1 MRPRLDAN
9 GCNQGQKDPMDHPE
23 PARPN
28 APAATADTS
37 AEALAWS
44 RVLGDAGAEIAG
56 PLTRV
61 AARLEALVQAG
72 RLEAHDAAPLR
83 ESVEEAR
90 AAAMATQ
97 QLARLAGGKVRQ
109 SHERVD
115 LTTLL
120 GEVLQQ
126 HAGVLAARGLNARAQ
141 LKPAEVLVDPSLLF
155 GLLHTL
161 LDWAGRGAC
170 APIQLM
176 LDHQAWPPH
185 ALMTCRFTHCAPD
198 RVPDPA
204 APHPA
209 PALDTLRWRVL
220 QQTARAMGLR
230 LDRADTASQT
240 RLTIE
245 FPRTVNA
252 QGVGVSAVEPEPL
265 PTPAMHATSTRPLAG
280 ASLLVIEPRRERRM
294 QVREAV
300 QHLGLILDFA
310 GSVEEARDFCH
321 GGLPHT
327 IAYAALVRGLR
338 LDILKSEILTS
349 VPDFPFI
356 EIEEQ
361 GTVLEISDGAGRP
374 IAKVGRD
381 ALARTLPAALVHE
394 LGKRL
399 GG

>member
-1 MRPRLDAN
+1 MEL
-9 GCNQGQKDPMDHPE
+9 PE
-23 PARPN
+23 PARL
-28 APAATADTS
+28 PATPSGSVRTDDTP
-37 AEALAWS
+37 WPK
-44 RVLGDAGAEIAG
+44 VLGEAGAEVAG

-61 AARLEALVQAG
+61 AARLEALLQAG
-72 RLEAHDAAPLR
+72 RLESHDAAPLR
-83 ESVEEAR
+83 EAVEEAR

-97 QLARLAGGKVRQ
+97 QLARLTGGRLRQ
-109 SHERVD
+109 SHERVE
-115 LTTLL
+115 LAALMS
-120 GEVLQQ
+120 EVLQQ
-126 HAGVLAARGLNARAQ
+126 HAGVLTARGLNARAQ
-141 LKPAEVLVDPSLLF
+141 LKAAEVLVDPSLLF

-170 APIQLM
+170 APIQLT

-185 ALMTCRFTHCAPD
+185 ALLTCRFNHTPPD

-204 APHPA
+204 APFPA

-230 LDRADTASQT
+230 LDRQDTASQT
-240 RLTIE
+240 LVSIE

-252 QGVGVSAVEPEPL
+252 MGEGVSAPESEP
-265 PTPAMHATSTRPLAG
+265 PAQHATSTRPLAG
-280 ASLLVIEPRRERRM
+280 ASLLVIEPRRHRRT

-338 LDILKSEILTS
+338 LDILRSEILAS

-399 GG
+399 GS

>member
-1 MRPRLDAN
+1 MDLPDSARMHSAAAP
-9 GCNQGQKDPMDHPE
+9 QGGATDDPPW
-23 PARPN
+23 P
-28 APAATADTS
+28 
-37 AEALAWS
+37 
-44 RVLGDAGAEIAG
+44 RVLGEAGAEIAG

-72 RLEAHDAAPLR
+72 RLETHDAAPLR
-83 ESVEEAR
+83 EAVEEAR

-97 QLARLAGGKVRQ
+97 QLARLTGGRLRQ
-109 SHERVD
+109 SHERIE
-115 LTTLL
+115 LSALL

-126 HAGVLAARGLNARAQ
+126 HAGVLSARGLNARAQ

-161 LDWAGRGAC
+161 MDWAGRGAC
-170 APIQLM
+170 APIQLT
-176 LDHQAWPPH
+176 LDHHAWPPH
-185 ALMTCRFTHCAPD
+185 AQLTCRFTHCPPD

-220 QQTARAMGLR
+220 QQTARTMALR

-240 RLTIE
+240 LVTIE
-245 FPRTVNA
+245 FPRTVN
-252 QGVGVSAVEPEPL
+252 GVGEGVSAPEPEA
-265 PTPAMHATSTRPLAG
+265 PAAPPAGATSTRPLAG
-280 ASLLVIEPRRERRM
+280 ASLLVIEPRRDRRTE
-294 QVREAV
+294 VREAV